1 MEKWSRELTNQ
12 FNNYCNSFNGLSVED
27 QRNFNIKKAHSFRV
41 ADYSVLLAEK
51 LEMNNEAKRLV
62 YFIGLFHDIGRFSQ
76 LKEFGTFDDSKS
88 IDHAEYSLKVLKQ
101 TGILAL
107 MDSESEGIV
116 QSAIFNHNKIKITEK
131 LSDSELQ
138 YARIIRDADKL
149 DILKVLSDFY
159 SSRNVFPNHT
169 LTWELPKGWDVS
181 KTVRKEILAGKLVS
195 KKNVASEIDIKVM
208 QMSWVYD
215 LNFRTSFEYLLRERF
230 LENIYSSLP
239 KNDLIIG
246 IFKQVKMYAGNKLFV

>member
-12 FNNYCNSFNGLSVED
+12 FNNYYNSFKGLSAED
-27 QRNFNIKKAHSFRV
+27 QDNFNIKKEHSHRV
-41 ADYSVLLAEK
+41 ADFSVLLAEK
-51 LEMNNEAKRLV
+51 LEMNEEAKKLV

-88 IDHAEYSLKVLKQ
+88 IDHAEYSLKVLKEK
-101 TGILAL
+101 GILEL
-107 MDSESEGIV
+107 IDKENEGIV
-116 QSAIFNHNKIKITEK
+116 QSAIFNHNKFKIVQK
-131 LSDSELQ
+131 LSASELQ
-138 YARIIRDADKL
+138 YALIIRDADKV
-149 DILKVLSDFY
+149 DILNVLSDYY

-169 LTWELPKGWDVS
+169 LTWELPRGWDVS

-195 KKNVASEIDIKVM
+195 KKNVASEIDVKVM

-215 LNFRTSFEYLLRERF
+215 LNFKVSFEYLLRKRF

-239 KNDLIIG
+239 KNDLIIE
-246 IFKQVKMYAGNKLFV
+246 IFKQVKMYAGNKMFV